1 MKNDAEL
8 SQTQRGVGLIGSTE
22 PRVHTP
28 LLKGKSKANEV
39 ADLAEKIGLPLIP
52 WQRWVLEDLLT
63 VNDDGLWVKRT
74 GIILVSR
81 QNGKT
86 HLARM
91 LILAHL
97 FLWNT
102 KNVLGMSS
110 NRNMALDTFRQ
121 VSYTIEGFGCS
132 PDGVVGETLHS
143 KHNSITPMT
152 GLIEIKCPNTAT
164 HIETVLENKAPSKYI
179 PQMQCQMAVTG
190 AKWCDFVSFDPRV
203 PEDLQLLVVRV
214 ERDQEYIDSME
225 VEVKQFL
232 SEVLDLFNQLKARQ
246 K

>member
-1 MKNDAEL
+1 MTAYSRFMRIKKSIERDCME
-8 SQTQRGVGLIGSTE
+8 QRTE
-22 PRVHTP
+22 EWFAAK
-28 LLKGKSKANEV
+28 LGKVSASRV
-39 ADLAEKIGLPLIP
+39 ADVLAKIKSGESASRKNYKMELVV
-52 WQRWVLEDLLT
+52 QRLT
-63 VNDDGLWVKRT
+63 
-74 GIILVSR
+74 
-81 QNGKT
+81 GKAGESFT
-86 HLARM
+86 NAAMEWGTEQEPFARM
-91 LILAHL
+91 AYEAH
-97 FLWNT
+97 T
-102 KNVLGMSS
+102 G
-110 NRNMALDTFRQ
+110 TF
-121 VSYTIEGFGCS
+121 VKEEGFVDHPTIEGFGCS
-132 PDGVVGETLHS
+132 PDGLVGD
-143 KHNSITPMT
+143 

-203 PEDLQLLVVRV
+203 PEDLQLFVVRV